1 MVHTAAEDAARL
13 VGKYGTRDPFELA
26 AETGAEVIFTD
37 LGSLKGMYTYIQH
50 NRFIVISNAL
60 DEATARIVCAHELGH
75 DQLHRALVKDSFL
88 QETML
93 YNMKNRTEYE
103 ANVFAAELLLSD
115 EDILR
120 NAEEGMDIDTIAAV
134 TETDVNLVA
143 LKLADLRRRGYE
155 LNWFDYRADF
165 LKSR

>member
-1 MVHTAAEDAARL
+1 MVQTAAADALRL
-13 VGKYGTRDPFELA
+13 VDKYGTRDPFELA
-26 AETGAEVIFTD
+26 EAVGAEVLFTD
-37 LGSLKGMYTYIQH
+37 LGSLKGMYTYIQN

-88 QETML
+88 QETLL

-103 ANVFAAELLLSD
+103 ANVFAAELLLPD
-115 EDILR
+115 ADVLGY
-120 NAEEGMDIDTIAAV
+120 AEEGLDIDTIAAV

-143 LKLADLRRRGYE
+143 LKLADLNRRGYG
-155 LNWFDYRADF
+155 LNRFDYRADF
-165 LKSR
+165 LKNR